1 MHKLELVSRASNML
15 TLAIDH
21 TCLHT
26 CCTPHTHH
34 TCVPDASSNPCV
46 HRGVSIGQML
56 GVITIFAILVLFEV
70 C

>member
-1 MHKLELVSRASNML
+1 MRFLQSMRA
-15 TLAIDH
+15 
-21 TCLHT
+21 
-26 CCTPHTHH
+26 
-34 TCVPDASSNPCV
+34 